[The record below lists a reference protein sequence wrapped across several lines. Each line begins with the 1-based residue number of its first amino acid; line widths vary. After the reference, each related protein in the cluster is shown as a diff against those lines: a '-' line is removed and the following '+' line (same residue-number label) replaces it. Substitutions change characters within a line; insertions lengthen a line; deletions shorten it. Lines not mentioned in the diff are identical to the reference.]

1 MLRAADHDADHDAPD
16 VRREEAVS
24 AGHGTAGRGA
34 GRLLVQR
41 GLFTGPSDLIPEGL
55 YAEVLR
61 GVARRERSRIRL
73 TSGTTVTTNTYWGR
87 LHATYWQ
94 RWTSVREIRV
104 ELRAS
109 GSGRVWLMA
118 SDTNKVQRAV
128 DVATIDGD
136 GVTVELTGGL
146 DRFLDGGG
154 MWLEM
159 ATDVGEMTVSE
170 VRWSVAQPASV
181 RPTSM
186 TICTFN
192 RVDDCLNTLQ
202 ALADDP
208 EALGLLELVRVVDQ
222 GTDPLEGRES
232 FPAVADRLGPA
243 LRYQRQ
249 PNLGGAGGFTRGLY
263 EATAGDPADDH
274 DVLLMD
280 DDVLLDPEIVV
291 RLTGFAAV
299 TTRPTIVGG
308 QMLNLLHPDHVH
320 ITAEYAL
327 PEQLKVGLPVPG
339 AMSEAHLLGR
349 DERLLPMVQDRR
361 VDTEYSGWWSCLIPA
376 PIVRAIGY
384 PLPLFFQWDDV
395 EFGYRAREHGYPTVS
410 LPGAGVWHADF
421 GWKDW
426 DEWHRYFNQRNGLI
440 TAALR
445 TGFDVRTVTT
455 RVITLLGRYL
465 VAMQYGLAATLLQA
479 VEDFLDGPSV
489 LDDGSASAAARIRQI
504 RAAYPETA
512 AVPIDELDLDF
523 RETQVHLASPFKP
536 SRMVL
541 TWAKRA
547 LFQATGRVPF
557 RTGMVPAGEAHW
569 WHVSLFER
577 AVVTDMAETGVRI
590 RTRDKQ
596 RLRELSGRAV
606 RTLRRLHAEG
616 PDVAQ
621 RWRDAAPRLTGR
633 ENWARLYGLTR
644 D

>member
-1 MLRAADHDADHDAPD
+1 MLRAAEHDAPTQTRD
-16 VRREEAVS
+16 EAVS
-24 AGHGTAGRGA
+24 APQDPGS
-34 GRLLVQR
+34 GRLVVQR
-41 GLFTGPSDLIPEGL
+41 GPFTGPSALVPEDL

-61 GVARRERSRIRL
+61 GTAARDRTRIRL
-73 TSGTTVTTNTYWGR
+73 TPGTHVTTNTYWGR

-94 RWTSVREIRV
+94 RWTAVRELRV

-109 GSGRVWLMA
+109 GAGRVWLMA

-128 DVATIDGD
+128 DVVAVDGD
-136 GVTVELTGGL
+136 TTVSLTGAV

-159 ATDVGEMTVSE
+159 ATDVGELTVSD
-170 VRWSVAQPASV
+170 VRWTVARPGPA

-202 ALADDP
+202 ALGDDP
-208 EALGLLELVRVVDQ
+208 EALSALALVRVVDQ
-222 GTDPLEGRES
+222 GTDPLESRTRFASVSEG
-232 FPAVADRLGPA
+232 LGSM

-249 PNLGGAGGFTRGLY
+249 PNLGGAGGFTRGLF
-263 EATAGDPADDH
+263 EATAGDPDDDH

-291 RLTGFAAV
+291 RLTGFAAC
-299 TTRPTIVGG
+299 TTHPTIVGG
-308 QMLNLLHPDHVH
+308 QMLNLLHPGHVH

-327 PEQLKVGLPVPG
+327 PEKLKVGIPVPG
-339 AMSEAHLLGR
+339 SMSEGFLLGR

-361 VDTEYSGWWSCLIPA
+361 VDTEYNGWWSCLIPA
-376 PIVRAIGY
+376 SIVRAIGY

-395 EFGYRAREHGYPTVS
+395 EFGYRAREHGFPTVS

-445 TGFDVRTVTT
+445 TGFDRRVVASTV
-455 RVITLLGRYL
+455 VELLAQYL

-479 VEDFLDGPSV
+479 VDDFLEGPSV
-489 LDDGSASAAARIRQI
+489 LDDGSAAAAAEIRRI

-512 AVPIDELDLDF
+512 AVSMTELDLDF
-523 RETQVHLASPFKP
+523 RETQVHLAPGGKP
-536 SRMVL
+536 SKMLL

-547 LFQATGRVPF
+547 LMQGTGRVPF

-577 AVVTDMAETGVRI
+577 AVVTDMAETGVRV
-590 RTRDKQ
+590 RTRDRD
-596 RLRELSGRAV
+596 RLRELCV
-606 RTLRRLHAEG
+606 RGARTVRRLHADG
-616 PDVAQ
+616 PAVAQ
-621 RWRDAAPRLTGR
+621 RWRDAAPRLTAR
-633 ENWARLYGLTR
+633 ENWARLYDVTEDR
-644 D
+644 